1 MLIRHKISIDVYNVI
16 HQKLC
21 MKKQNIN
28 LYLASPRGFCAGV
41 DRAVKIVEE
50 TIKKFG
56 SPVYVRHEIVHNK
69 DVVNSL
75 AKIGAV
81 FVEEVNEAPVDR
93 PIIFSAHGVAK
104 SVINEANQRKMISID
119 ATCPLVT
126 KVHNET
132 VRHYNLGRHILL
144 VGHKNHPEVTGT
156 MGQVPKEFVTLIET
170 EEDALNVKVLE
181 TNKIA
186 YATQTTLSLDD
197 TAAILKILKL
207 RFPDIKGP
215 NSEDICYATTN
226 RQTAVKSMAK
236 LCDIILV
243 IGAKNSSNSLRL
255 VEVAIAHGVKVAKL
269 IPDIETLEEFL
280 NTFEAH
286 TAPNIGLTAGASA
299 PETLVQVL
307 ISKLKKN
314 FEVNLLDHEVTK
326 ENVKFNLPKMLR

>member
-1 MLIRHKISIDVYNVI
+1 
-16 HQKLC
+16 

-326 ENVKFNLPKMLR
+326 ENVKFNLPKILR

>member
-1 MLIRHKISIDVYNVI
+1 
-16 HQKLC
+16 

-81 FVEEVNEAPVDR
+81 FVEEVHEAPKDR
-93 PIIFSAHGVAK
+93 PIIFSAHGVPK
-104 SVINEANQRKMISID
+104 SVINEAKQRKMISID

-132 VRHYNLGRHILL
+132 IRHYNLGRHILL
-144 VGHKNHPEVTGT
+144 VGHRNHPEVIGT
-156 MGQVPKEFVTLIET
+156 MGQVPNEFVSLIET
-170 EEDALNVKVLE
+170 IDDAIDIKVKNTEKL
-181 TNKIA
+181 A

-197 TAAILKILKL
+197 TKEILTVLKK
-207 RFPDIKGP
+207 RFPSIKGP

-226 RQTAVKSMAK
+226 RQQAVKSMAK
-236 LCDIILV
+236 LCDTILV
-243 IGAKNSSNSLRL
+243 IGAQNSSNSLRL
-255 VEVAIAHGVKVAKL
+255 VEVALGHGVKTAQL
-269 IPDIETLEEFL
+269 IPDEYTLDKFL
-280 NTFEAH
+280 ESFNPSLT
-286 TAPNIGLTAGASA
+286 PNLGLTAGASA

-307 ISKLKKN
+307 ISKLQKD
-314 FEVNLLDHEVTK
+314 FEVNLVDHTVTK
-326 ENVKFNLPKMLR
+326 ENITFNLPKILR

>member
-1 MLIRHKISIDVYNVI
+1 
-16 HQKLC
+16 

-170 EEDALNVKVLE
+170 EEDALNVKVSE
-181 TNKIA
+181 TQKIA

-197 TAAILKILKL
+197 TATILKILKS

>member
-1 MLIRHKISIDVYNVI
+1 
-16 HQKLC
+16 

-170 EEDALNVKVLE
+170 EADALNVKVSE

>member
-1 MLIRHKISIDVYNVI
+1 
-16 HQKLC
+16 

-50 TIKKFG
+50 TIKKYG

-75 AKIGAV
+75 AKIGAI
-81 FVEEVNEAPVDR
+81 FVDEVHEAPVDR
-93 PIIFSAHGVAK
+93 PIIFSAHGVPK
-104 SVINEANQRKMISID
+104 SVVKEAKDRKMVSID

-144 VGHKNHPEVTGT
+144 VGHKNHPEVIGT
-156 MGQVPKEFVTLIET
+156 MGQVPPDSISLIET
-170 EEDALNVKVLE
+170 DDDAMNVQVSNPDNL
-181 TNKIA
+181 A

-197 TAAILKILKL
+197 TAVILKILKN
-207 RFPDIKGP
+207 RFSNIKGP

-226 RQTAVKSMAK
+226 RQYAVKSMAK
-236 LCDIILV
+236 VCDCILV
-243 IGAKNSSNSLRL
+243 IGAENSSNSLRL
-255 VEVAIAHGVKVAKL
+255 VEVALANGVKIAKL
-269 IPDIETLEEFL
+269 IPDEATLDQFL
-280 NTFEAH
+280 NTLDALES
-286 TAPNIGLTAGASA
+286 PNIGLTAGASA

-307 ISKLKKN
+307 ISNLKKD
-314 FEVNLLDHEVTK
+314 FQVNLIDHEVTK
-326 ENVKFNLPKMLR
+326 ENVTFNLPKILR

>member
-1 MLIRHKISIDVYNVI
+1 
-16 HQKLC
+16 

-81 FVEEVNEAPVDR
+81 FVDEVHEAPKDR

-104 SVINEANQRKMISID
+104 SVVNEANKRKMISID

-132 VRHYNLGRHILL
+132 IRHYNLGRHILL
-144 VGHKNHPEVTGT
+144 VGHKNHPEVIGT
-156 MGQVPKEFVTLIET
+156 MGQVPCEFVSLIET
-170 EEDALNVKVLE
+170 VDDARIINVKNSEKL
-181 TNKIA
+181 A

-197 TAAILKILKL
+197 TREILTVLKK
-207 RFPDIKGP
+207 RFPSIKGP

-226 RQTAVKSMAK
+226 RQQAVKSMAN
-236 LCDIILV
+236 LCDTILV
-243 IGAKNSSNSLRL
+243 IGAENSSNSLRL
-255 VEVAIAHGVKVAKL
+255 VEVALSHGVKKAQL
-269 IPDIETLEEFL
+269 IPDEYRLDQFLEGFDPSI
-280 NTFEAH
+280 T
-286 TAPNIGLTAGASA
+286 PNLGLTAGASA

-307 ISKLKKN
+307 ISKLKKD
-314 FEVNLLDHEVTK
+314 FDVNLIDHAVTK
-326 ENVKFNLPKMLR
+326 ENITFNLPKILR

>member
-1 MLIRHKISIDVYNVI
+1 
-16 HQKLC
+16 

-156 MGQVPKEFVTLIET
+156 MGQVPKECVTLIET
-170 EEDALNVKVLE
+170 EDDALNVKVSE
-181 TNKIA
+181 TKKIA

-286 TAPNIGLTAGASA
+286 TTPNIGMTAGASA

>member
-1 MLIRHKISIDVYNVI
+1 
-16 HQKLC
+16 

-56 SPVYVRHEIVHNK
+56 SPVYVRHEIVHNQ

-170 EEDALNVKVLE
+170 EDDALNVKVSE

>member
-1 MLIRHKISIDVYNVI
+1 
-16 HQKLC
+16 

-81 FVEEVNEAPVDR
+81 FVDEVHEAPKDR

-104 SVINEANQRKMISID
+104 SVVNEANKRKMISID

-132 VRHYNLGRHILL
+132 IRHYNLGRHILL
-144 VGHKNHPEVTGT
+144 VGHKNHPEVIGT
-156 MGQVPKEFVTLIET
+156 MGQVPSEFVSLIET
-170 EEDALNVKVLE
+170 VDDARIINVKNSEKL
-181 TNKIA
+181 A

-197 TAAILKILKL
+197 TREILNVLKK
-207 RFPDIKGP
+207 RFPSIKGP

-226 RQTAVKSMAK
+226 RQQAVKSMAN
-236 LCDIILV
+236 LCDTILV
-243 IGAKNSSNSLRL
+243 IGAENSSNSLRL
-255 VEVAIAHGVKVAKL
+255 VEVALSHGVKKAQL
-269 IPDIETLEEFL
+269 IPDEYRLDQFLEGF
-280 NTFEAH
+280 NPSIT
-286 TAPNIGLTAGASA
+286 PNLGLTAGASA

-307 ISKLKKN
+307 ISKLKKD
-314 FEVNLLDHEVTK
+314 FDVNLIDHAVTK
-326 ENVKFNLPKMLR
+326 ENITFNLPKILR

>member
-1 MLIRHKISIDVYNVI
+1 
-16 HQKLC
+16 

-56 SPVYVRHEIVHNK
+56 SPVYVRHEIVHNQ

-170 EEDALNVKVLE
+170 EEDALNVKVSE

-269 IPDIETLEEFL
+269 IPDMETLEEFL

-286 TAPNIGLTAGASA
+286 TTPNIGLTAGASA

-326 ENVKFNLPKMLR
+326 ENVKFNLPKILR

>member
-1 MLIRHKISIDVYNVI
+1 
-16 HQKLC
+16 

-170 EEDALNVKVLE
+170 EEDALNVKVSE
-181 TNKIA
+181 TKKIA

-197 TAAILKILKL
+197 TAAILKILKS

>member
-1 MLIRHKISIDVYNVI
+1 
-16 HQKLC
+16 

-170 EEDALNVKVLE
+170 EEDALNVKVSE
-181 TNKIA
+181 TKKIA

-255 VEVAIAHGVKVAKL
+255 VEVAIANGVKVAKL

-286 TAPNIGLTAGASA
+286 TTPNIGLTAGASA

>member
-1 MLIRHKISIDVYNVI
+1 
-16 HQKLC
+16 

-170 EEDALNVKVLE
+170 EEDALNVKVSE
-181 TNKIA
+181 TQKIA

>member
-1 MLIRHKISIDVYNVI
+1 
-16 HQKLC
+16 

-81 FVEEVNEAPVDR
+81 FVEEVHEAPKDR
-93 PIIFSAHGVAK
+93 PIIFSAHGVPK
-104 SVINEANQRKMISID
+104 SVVNEAKQREMISID

-132 VRHYNLGRHILL
+132 IRHYNLGRHILL
-144 VGHKNHPEVTGT
+144 VGHRNHPEVIGT
-156 MGQVPKEFVTLIET
+156 MGQVPNEFVSLIET
-170 EEDALNVKVLE
+170 IDDAMNIKVKNTEKL
-181 TNKIA
+181 A

-197 TAAILKILKL
+197 TKEILTVLKK
-207 RFPDIKGP
+207 RFPSIKGP

-226 RQTAVKSMAK
+226 RQQAVKSMAK
-236 LCDIILV
+236 LCDTILV
-243 IGAKNSSNSLRL
+243 IGAQNSSNSLRL
-255 VEVAIAHGVKVAKL
+255 VEVALGHGVKTAQL
-269 IPDIETLEEFL
+269 IPDEYTLDKFL
-280 NTFEAH
+280 ESFNPSLT
-286 TAPNIGLTAGASA
+286 PNLGLTAGASA

-307 ISKLKKN
+307 ISKLKKD
-314 FEVNLLDHEVTK
+314 FDVNLVDHTVTK
-326 ENVKFNLPKMLR
+326 ENITFNLPKILR

>member
-1 MLIRHKISIDVYNVI
+1 
-16 HQKLC
+16 

-81 FVEEVNEAPVDR
+81 FVDEVHEAPTDR

-104 SVINEANQRKMISID
+104 SVVNEANKRKMISID

-132 VRHYNLGRHILL
+132 IRHYNLGRHILL
-144 VGHKNHPEVTGT
+144 VGHKNHPEVIGT
-156 MGQVPKEFVTLIET
+156 MGQVPSEFVSLIET
-170 EEDALNVKVLE
+170 VDDARSINVKNTEKL
-181 TNKIA
+181 A

-197 TAAILKILKL
+197 TREILTVLKK
-207 RFPDIKGP
+207 RFPSIKGP

-226 RQTAVKSMAK
+226 RQQAVKSMAN
-236 LCDIILV
+236 LCDTILV
-243 IGAKNSSNSLRL
+243 IGAENSSNSLRL
-255 VEVAIAHGVKVAKL
+255 VEVALSHGVKKAQL
-269 IPDIETLEEFL
+269 IPDEYRLDQFLEGF
-280 NTFEAH
+280 NPSIT
-286 TAPNIGLTAGASA
+286 PNLGLTAGASA

-307 ISKLKKN
+307 ISKLKKD
-314 FEVNLLDHEVTK
+314 FDVNLIDHAVTK
-326 ENVKFNLPKMLR
+326 ENITFNLPKILR

>member
-1 MLIRHKISIDVYNVI
+1 
-16 HQKLC
+16 

-132 VRHYNLGRHILL
+132 ERHYNLGRHILL

-170 EEDALNVKVLE
+170 EEDALNVKVSE
-181 TNKIA
+181 TQKIA

-197 TAAILKILKL
+197 TATILKILKS

-286 TAPNIGLTAGASA
+286 TTPNIGLTAGASA

>member
-1 MLIRHKISIDVYNVI
+1 
-16 HQKLC
+16 

-50 TIKKFG
+50 SIKKFG
-56 SPVYVRHEIVHNK
+56 APIYVRHEIVHNK

-75 AKIGAV
+75 ERIGAV
-81 FVEEVNEAPVDR
+81 FVDEINQAPKDR

-104 SVINEANQRKMISID
+104 SVVIEAQKRKMIAID

-126 KVHNET
+126 KVHNEAIK
-132 VRHYNLGRHILL
+132 HYNLGRHILL

-156 MGQVPKEFVTLIET
+156 MGQVPEESVSLIENI
-170 EEDALNVKVLE
+170 EDAKLIKVENPDKL
-181 TNKIA
+181 A

-197 TAAILKILKL
+197 TREIIQVLKE
-207 RFPDIKGP
+207 RFPLIKGP

-226 RQTAVKSMAK
+226 RQQAVKSMAEF
-236 LCDIILV
+236 CDTILV

-255 VEVAIAHGVKVAKL
+255 VEVALNHGVKTSHL
-269 IPDIETLEEFL
+269 IPDEHTLDQFL
-280 NTFEAH
+280 ESFNPTLS
-286 TAPNIGLTAGASA
+286 PNLGLTAGASA

-307 ISKLKKN
+307 ISKLKKD
-314 FEVNLLDHEVTK
+314 FEVNLVDHEVTK
-326 ENVKFNLPKMLR
+326 ENITFNLPKILR

>member
-1 MLIRHKISIDVYNVI
+1 
-16 HQKLC
+16 

-81 FVEEVNEAPVDR
+81 FVDEVHEAPKDR

-104 SVINEANQRKMISID
+104 SVVNEANKRKMISID

-132 VRHYNLGRHILL
+132 IRHYNLGRHILL
-144 VGHKNHPEVTGT
+144 VGHKNHPEVIGT
-156 MGQVPKEFVTLIET
+156 MGQVPSEFVSLIET
-170 EEDALNVKVLE
+170 VDDAKNINVKNSEKL
-181 TNKIA
+181 A

-197 TAAILKILKL
+197 TREILTVLKK
-207 RFPDIKGP
+207 RFPSIKGP

-226 RQTAVKSMAK
+226 RQQAVKSMAN
-236 LCDIILV
+236 LCDTILV
-243 IGAKNSSNSLRL
+243 IGAENSSNSLRL
-255 VEVAIAHGVKVAKL
+255 VEVALSHGVKKAKL
-269 IPDIETLEEFL
+269 IPDEYRLDQFLEGFDPSI
-280 NTFEAH
+280 T
-286 TAPNIGLTAGASA
+286 PNLGLTAGASA

-307 ISKLKKN
+307 ISKLKKD
-314 FEVNLLDHEVTK
+314 FDVNLIDHAVTK
-326 ENVKFNLPKMLR
+326 ENITFNLPKILR

>member
-1 MLIRHKISIDVYNVI
+1 
-16 HQKLC
+16 

-170 EEDALNVKVLE
+170 EDDALNVKVSE

-269 IPDIETLEEFL
+269 IPDLETLEEFL

>member
-1 MLIRHKISIDVYNVI
+1 
-16 HQKLC
+16 

-286 TAPNIGLTAGASA
+286 TTPNIGLTAGASA

>member
-1 MLIRHKISIDVYNVI
+1 
-16 HQKLC
+16 

-170 EEDALNVKVLE
+170 EEDALNVKVSE
-181 TNKIA
+181 TKKIA

-197 TAAILKILKL
+197 TATILKILKS
-207 RFPDIKGP
+207 RFPYIKGP

>member
-1 MLIRHKISIDVYNVI
+1 
-16 HQKLC
+16 

-170 EEDALNVKVLE
+170 EDDALNVKVSE

-243 IGAKNSSNSLRL
+243 ICAKNSSNSLRL

-269 IPDIETLEEFL
+269 IPYIETLEEFL

-286 TAPNIGLTAGASA
+286 TTPNIGLTAGASA

>member
-1 MLIRHKISIDVYNVI
+1 
-16 HQKLC
+16 

-81 FVEEVNEAPVDR
+81 FVDEVHEAPTDR

-104 SVINEANQRKMISID
+104 SVVNEANKRKMISID

-132 VRHYNLGRHILL
+132 IRHYNLGRHILL
-144 VGHKNHPEVTGT
+144 VGHKNHPEVIGT
-156 MGQVPKEFVTLIET
+156 MGQVPSEFVSLIET
-170 EEDALNVKVLE
+170 VDDARIINVKNSEKL
-181 TNKIA
+181 A

-197 TAAILKILKL
+197 TREILTVLKK
-207 RFPDIKGP
+207 RFPSIKGP

-226 RQTAVKSMAK
+226 RQQAVKSMAN
-236 LCDIILV
+236 LCDTILV
-243 IGAKNSSNSLRL
+243 IGAENSSNSLRL
-255 VEVAIAHGVKVAKL
+255 VEVALSHGVKKAQL
-269 IPDIETLEEFL
+269 IPDENRLDQFLEGF
-280 NTFEAH
+280 NPSIT
-286 TAPNIGLTAGASA
+286 PNLGLTAGASA

-307 ISKLKKN
+307 ISKLKKD
-314 FEVNLLDHEVTK
+314 FDVNLIDHAVTK
-326 ENVKFNLPKMLR
+326 ENITFNLPKILR

>member
-1 MLIRHKISIDVYNVI
+1 
-16 HQKLC
+16 

-81 FVEEVNEAPVDR
+81 FVDEVHEAPKDR

-104 SVINEANQRKMISID
+104 SVVNEANERKMISID

-132 VRHYNLGRHILL
+132 IRHYNLGRHILL
-144 VGHKNHPEVTGT
+144 VGHKNHPEVIGT
-156 MGQVPKEFVTLIET
+156 MGQVPSEFVSLIET
-170 EEDALNVKVLE
+170 IDDAKNIKVKNSDKL
-181 TNKIA
+181 A

-197 TAAILKILKL
+197 TREILTVLKK
-207 RFPDIKGP
+207 RFPSIKGP

-226 RQTAVKSMAK
+226 RQQAVKSMAN
-236 LCDIILV
+236 LCDTILV
-243 IGAKNSSNSLRL
+243 IGAENSSNSLRL
-255 VEVAIAHGVKVAKL
+255 VEVALSHGVKKAQL
-269 IPDIETLEEFL
+269 IPDEYRLDQFLEGF
-280 NTFEAH
+280 NPSIT
-286 TAPNIGLTAGASA
+286 PNLGLTAGASA

-307 ISKLKKN
+307 ISKLKKD
-314 FEVNLLDHEVTK
+314 FDVNLIDHAVTK
-326 ENVKFNLPKMLR
+326 ENITFNLPKILR

>member
-1 MLIRHKISIDVYNVI
+1 
-16 HQKLC
+16 

-104 SVINEANQRKMISID
+104 SVINEANQRNMISID

-170 EEDALNVKVLE
+170 EEDALNVKVSE
-181 TNKIA
+181 TKKIA

-269 IPDIETLEEFL
+269 IPDLETLEEFL
-280 NTFEAH
+280 NTFDAH

>member
-1 MLIRHKISIDVYNVI
+1 
-16 HQKLC
+16 

-81 FVEEVNEAPVDR
+81 FVDEVHEAPKDR

-104 SVINEANQRKMISID
+104 SVVNEANKRKMISID

-132 VRHYNLGRHILL
+132 IRHYNLGRHILL
-144 VGHKNHPEVTGT
+144 VGHKNHPEVIGT
-156 MGQVPKEFVTLIET
+156 MGQVPSEFVSLIET
-170 EEDALNVKVLE
+170 VDDAKNINVKNSEKL
-181 TNKIA
+181 A

-197 TAAILKILKL
+197 TREILTVLKK
-207 RFPDIKGP
+207 RFPSIKGP

-226 RQTAVKSMAK
+226 RQQAVKSMAN
-236 LCDIILV
+236 LCDTILV
-243 IGAKNSSNSLRL
+243 IGAENSSNSLRL
-255 VEVAIAHGVKVAKL
+255 VEVALSHGVKKAQL
-269 IPDIETLEEFL
+269 IPDEYRLDQFLEGFDPSI
-280 NTFEAH
+280 T
-286 TAPNIGLTAGASA
+286 PNLGLTAGASA

-307 ISKLKKN
+307 ISKLKKD
-314 FEVNLLDHEVTK
+314 FDVNLIDHAVTK
-326 ENVKFNLPKMLR
+326 ENITFNLPKILR

>member
-1 MLIRHKISIDVYNVI
+1 
-16 HQKLC
+16 

-50 TIKKFG
+50 TIKKYG

-81 FVEEVNEAPVDR
+81 FVEEVHEAPVDR

-104 SVINEANQRKMISID
+104 SVVQEAKNRKMISID

-144 VGHKNHPEVTGT
+144 VGHKNHPEVIGT
-156 MGQVPKEFVTLIET
+156 MGQVPSNSVSLIET
-170 EEDALNVKVLE
+170 EDDAKNVQVSDPDKL
-181 TNKIA
+181 A
-186 YATQTTLSLDD
+186 FATQTTLSLDD
-197 TAAILKILKL
+197 TSAILKILKS
-207 RFPDIKGP
+207 RFSNIKGP
-215 NSEDICYATTN
+215 SSEDICYATTN
-226 RQTAVKSMAK
+226 RQHAVKSMAE
-236 LCDIILV
+236 LCDSILV
-243 IGAKNSSNSLRL
+243 IGAENSSNSLRL
-255 VEVAIAHGVKVAKL
+255 VEVALANGVKIAKL
-269 IPDIETLEEFL
+269 IPDEKTLDEFL
-280 NTFEAH
+280 SRLDALES
-286 TAPNIGLTAGASA
+286 PNIGLTAGASA

-307 ISKLKKN
+307 ISKLKKD
-314 FEVNLLDHEVTK
+314 FHVNLIEHEVTK
-326 ENVKFNLPKMLR
+326 ENVTFNLPKILR

>member
-1 MLIRHKISIDVYNVI
+1 
-16 HQKLC
+16 

-170 EEDALNVKVLE
+170 EDDALNVKVPE

-286 TAPNIGLTAGASA
+286 TTPNIGLTAGASA

>member
-1 MLIRHKISIDVYNVI
+1 
-16 HQKLC
+16 

-81 FVEEVNEAPVDR
+81 FVDEVHEAPKDR

-104 SVINEANQRKMISID
+104 SVINEANKRKMISID

-132 VRHYNLGRHILL
+132 IRHYNLGRHILL
-144 VGHKNHPEVTGT
+144 VGHKNHPEVIGT
-156 MGQVPKEFVTLIET
+156 MGQVPSEFVSLIET
-170 EEDALNVKVLE
+170 VDDARNINVKNTEKL
-181 TNKIA
+181 A

-197 TAAILKILKL
+197 TREILTVLKK
-207 RFPDIKGP
+207 RFPSIKGP

-226 RQTAVKSMAK
+226 RQQAVKSMAN
-236 LCDIILV
+236 LCDTILV
-243 IGAKNSSNSLRL
+243 IGAENSSNSLRL
-255 VEVAIAHGVKVAKL
+255 VEVALSHGVKQAQL
-269 IPDIETLEEFL
+269 IPDEYRLDQFLEGF
-280 NTFEAH
+280 NPSIT
-286 TAPNIGLTAGASA
+286 PNLGLTAGASA

-307 ISKLKKN
+307 ISKLKKD
-314 FEVNLLDHEVTK
+314 FDVNLIDHAVTK
-326 ENVKFNLPKMLR
+326 ENITFNLPKILR

>member
-1 MLIRHKISIDVYNVI
+1 
-16 HQKLC
+16 
-21 MKKQNIN
+21 
-28 LYLASPRGFCAGV
+28 
-41 DRAVKIVEE
+41 VKIVEE

-170 EEDALNVKVLE
+170 EDDALNVKVSE

>member
-1 MLIRHKISIDVYNVI
+1 
-16 HQKLC
+16 

-170 EEDALNVKVLE
+170 EDDALNVKVSE

-197 TAAILKILKL
+197 TAAILNILKL

-255 VEVAIAHGVKVAKL
+255 VEVAVAHGVKAAKL

>member
-1 MLIRHKISIDVYNVI
+1 
-16 HQKLC
+16 

-50 TIKKFG
+50 TIKKYG

-75 AKIGAV
+75 ANIGAI
-81 FVEEVNEAPVDR
+81 FVDEVHEAPVDR
-93 PIIFSAHGVAK
+93 PIIFSAHGVPK
-104 SVINEANQRKMISID
+104 SVVKEAKDRKMVSID

-144 VGHKNHPEVTGT
+144 VGHKNHPEVIGT
-156 MGQVPKEFVTLIET
+156 MGQVPPDSISLIET
-170 EEDALNVKVLE
+170 EDDAMNVQVSNPDNL
-181 TNKIA
+181 A

-197 TAAILKILKL
+197 TAVILKILKN
-207 RFPDIKGP
+207 RFSNIKGP

-226 RQTAVKSMAK
+226 RQHAVKSMAK
-236 LCDIILV
+236 VCDCILV
-243 IGAKNSSNSLRL
+243 IGAENSSNSLRL
-255 VEVAIAHGVKVAKL
+255 VEVALANGVKIAKL
-269 IPDIETLEEFL
+269 IPDEATLDQFL
-280 NTFEAH
+280 NTLDALES
-286 TAPNIGLTAGASA
+286 PNIGLTAGASA

-307 ISKLKKN
+307 ISKLKKD
-314 FEVNLLDHEVTK
+314 FQVNLIDHEVTK
-326 ENVKFNLPKMLR
+326 ENVTFNLPKILR

>member
-1 MLIRHKISIDVYNVI
+1 
-16 HQKLC
+16 

-81 FVEEVNEAPVDR
+81 FVDEVHEAPKDR

-104 SVINEANQRKMISID
+104 SVVNEANKRKMISID

-132 VRHYNLGRHILL
+132 IRHYNLGRHILL
-144 VGHKNHPEVTGT
+144 VGHKNHPEVIGT
-156 MGQVPKEFVTLIET
+156 MGQVPNEFVSLIET
-170 EEDALNVKVLE
+170 VDDARNINVKNSEKL
-181 TNKIA
+181 A

-197 TAAILKILKL
+197 TREILTVLKK
-207 RFPDIKGP
+207 RFPSIKGP

-226 RQTAVKSMAK
+226 RQQAVKSMAN
-236 LCDIILV
+236 LCDTILV
-243 IGAKNSSNSLRL
+243 IGAENSSNSLRL
-255 VEVAIAHGVKVAKL
+255 VEVALSHGVKKAQL
-269 IPDIETLEEFL
+269 IPDEYRLDQFLEGFDPSI
-280 NTFEAH
+280 T
-286 TAPNIGLTAGASA
+286 PNLGLTAGASA

-307 ISKLKKN
+307 ISKLKKD
-314 FEVNLLDHEVTK
+314 FDVNLIDHAVTK
-326 ENVKFNLPKMLR
+326 ENITFNLPKILR